1 MDHKKLTL
9 ILLAVMIGGAAIM
22 LRNIDVIEKDN
33 NAFAKECNDRGGVA
47 FFEGSRQ
54 CIGAKPPRTPY
65 ERT

>member
-1 MDHKKLTL
+1 MDRKELAL
-9 ILLAVMIGGAAIM
+9 ILLVITIGGAAIM

-54 CIGAKPPRTPY
+54 CIGARPPRAQY